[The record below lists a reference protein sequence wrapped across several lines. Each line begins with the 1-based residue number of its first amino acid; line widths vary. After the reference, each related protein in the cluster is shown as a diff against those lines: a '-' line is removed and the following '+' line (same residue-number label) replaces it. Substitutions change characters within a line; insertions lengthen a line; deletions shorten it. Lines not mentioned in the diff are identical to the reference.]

1 MIMSTVP
8 LSVPPQ
14 SSAPMSLMSPSQPAP
29 PPHAS
34 RKETGLKH
42 LFAGS
47 VAGMASKTILQP
59 LDLIKVRLQVQ
70 DGRGP
75 NEYRGMFDAIQKVVR
90 NEGALG
96 LYRGLLPNLMSAG
109 VSWGTYFFTYN
120 KFKEIFKARLRA
132 SLPPERQSAAQLGP
146 LTHLLCA
153 AASGC
158 IATTLTNPIVMVKT
172 RLQLQ
177 GKEPYSAARQYTGT
191 FDAFT
196 RIVRDEG
203 FFALYRGLGPSL
215 VLVSNGALQFMCY
228 EELKKVAIKWIARG
242 NEDSLNPAHFFI
254 MGGMAKIFSATIT
267 YPFALTRSR
276 LFVRK
281 PQTAI
286 DVSISHVS
294 GPTAIRSTTPIVAP
308 SLVLQTSPSLTSAL
322 PSVNAVPIEHQTVA
336 VSSRSSGKHAD
347 AKYSGMIDVFRHTW
361 RYEGIR
367 GFYRGLIPQLMK
379 TAPSSAIT
387 FLIYETT
394 IKFLNKA
401 ELLAANKAQQP
412 VVEH

>member
-1 MIMSTVP
+1 MSAT
-8 LSVPPQ
+8 
-14 SSAPMSLMSPSQPAP
+14 QPAP
-29 PPHAS
+29 PPPHK

-75 NEYRGMFDAIQKVVR
+75 NEYRGMIDAIQKVVR
-90 NEGALG
+90 NEGVFG
-96 LYRGLLPNLMSAG
+96 LYRGLTPNLMSAG

-120 KFKEIFKARLRA
+120 KFKDFFKTRLRN

-177 GKEPYSAARQYTGT
+177 GKEPFSASRQYTGT
-191 FDAFT
+191 INAFT
-196 RIVRDEG
+196 SIIRDEG

-228 EELKKVAIKWIARG
+228 EELKKLAVKWIARG
-242 NEDSLNPAHFFI
+242 DEDNLNPAHFFI
-254 MGGMAKIFSATIT
+254 MGGIAKIFSATIT

-281 PQTAI
+281 PEAMI
-286 DVSISHVS
+286 NPDVTNIASAM
-294 GPTAIRSTTPIVAP
+294 PTTIRNTTPLPTP
-308 SLVLQTSPSLTSAL
+308 SLVLQSNTPSLTSAL
-322 PSVNAVPIEHQTVA
+322 PSVNAIPIEQQTVTA
-336 VSSRSSGKHAD
+336 PTKSSKHAD

-361 RYEGIR
+361 RYEGLR
-367 GFYRGLIPQLMK
+367 GFYRGLVPQLMK

-394 IKFLNKA
+394 IKFINKA
-401 ELLAANKAQQP
+401 EVLAANKAAHSAP
-412 VVEH
+412 DH